1 MHVTATSAMWF
12 LPFVLPICFFVA
24 WSDMRAMRIP
34 NNSVLIL
41 LGVFLVVGLIALP
54 LHEYAWRLLHI
65 LVILVIGMVL
75 NAGGLVG
82 AGDAKFSA
90 AAAPFV
96 AFGDLRLIMA
106 VFSAT
111 LLAAW
116 VTHRIAKHSPI
127 RRAVPD
133 WESWDQGWDFP
144 MGLALGGALAIY
156 LGLGVIYGA

>member
-1 MHVTATSAMWF
+1 MV
-12 LPFVLPICFFVA
+12 V
-24 WSDMRAMRIP
+24 
-34 NNSVLIL
+34 IL
-41 LGVFLVVGLIALP
+41 L
-54 LHEYAWRLLHI
+54 
-65 LVILVIGMVL
+65 IGMAL
-75 NAGGLVG
+75 NASGLVG

-90 AAAPFV
+90 AAAPFI
-96 AFGDLRLIMA
+96 AFGDLRLVLAIFA
-106 VFSAT
+106 AT

-156 LGLGVIYGA
+156 LTLGAFLGA